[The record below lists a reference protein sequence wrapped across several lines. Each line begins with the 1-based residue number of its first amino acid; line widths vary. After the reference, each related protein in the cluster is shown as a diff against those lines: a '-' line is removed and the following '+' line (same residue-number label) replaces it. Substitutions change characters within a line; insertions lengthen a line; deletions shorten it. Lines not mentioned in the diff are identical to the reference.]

1 MRSSKDGIRLF
12 FSYALLVLI
21 AVCVLYPTAWIVMS
35 SFKVGDSLFSE
46 TLIPRQLT
54 IQHYVDLFRDQKD
67 RDFRF
72 AQWYWNTVKV
82 ATISMVLGTLV
93 QLLTAYAISRY
104 RFYGR
109 KTLMTTILILGMFP
123 GFMSMIAVYIILMQL
138 ELLGTHGA
146 LILVY
151 TAGAALGMFVAKG
164 YFDTLP
170 KSLEESARI
179 DGAGHLKIF
188 FSIFLPLSRPIMTY
202 VALTTFAGA
211 WVDFIFA
218 RLILS
223 KARDQWTLAVGLVEM
238 VDTYT
243 STEFTLFAAGSV
255 LAAVPVTVLFMALQ
269 KLLVEGLT
277 AGATKG

>member
-1 MRSSKDGIRLF
+1 MNKSNHGVKLF
-12 FSYALLVLI
+12 FSYVLLILVAI
-21 AVCVLYPTAWIVMS
+21 CVLYPTLWIIMS
-35 SFKVGDSLFSE
+35 SFKVGNSLFSE
-46 TLIPRQLT
+46 TLIPKQLT
-54 IQHYVDLFRDQKD
+54 LEHYADLFRDQKD

-72 AQWYWNTVKV
+72 VKWYWNTIKV

-109 KTLMTTILILGMFP
+109 QTLMTTILILGMFP
-123 GFMSMIAVYIILMQL
+123 GFMSMIATYIILMQL
-138 ELLGTHGA
+138 NLLGTHGA

-170 KSLEESARI
+170 KALEESARI

-255 LAAVPVTVLFMALQ
+255 LAAIPVTVLFMALQ